1 MLGCQCNLSLRIE
14 ISTFWQ
20 LTIGVTSF
28 AHPKVSQGL
37 YTSADKAGGVICF
50 AKQVGRQRLQR
61 APHMEP
67 AWLETHELTVR
78 LWASGRSRWSYVQS
92 ALQLQTFCCFRF
104 VRAILIVCD
113 PCDEGGRRILTE
125 DWGKLLNTCDM
136 MRGMVNM
143 KRHELKVTWGAWVK
157 WHDRGMRR
165 LILTWLVHCFWAR
178 SSTTATIPTNL
189 YWNSTNP
196 LFHQV
201 TNKEALSE
209 VLSEVGHCP
218 FKRGKGG
225 GWEWGTFKKAPRL
238 AKKCSTVP
246 FDGGEGQ
253 KVFGQCLNRQGTFQ
267 KGTPQYVPVLEHDCL
282 LLLSG

>member
-1 MLGCQCNLSLRIE
+1 M
-14 ISTFWQ
+14 
-20 LTIGVTSF
+20 
-28 AHPKVSQGL
+28 
-37 YTSADKAGGVICF
+37 
-50 AKQVGRQRLQR
+50 
-61 APHMEP
+61 M
-67 AWLETHELTVR
+67 
-78 LWASGRSRWSYVQS
+78 SG
-92 ALQLQTFCCFRF
+92 
-104 VRAILIVCD
+104 IL
-113 PCDEGGRRILTE
+113 
-125 DWGKLLNTCDM
+125 
-136 MRGMVNM
+136 VNM
-143 KRHELKVTWGAWVK
+143 KTHELKVTWGAWVK

-267 KGTPQYVPVLEHDCL
+267 KGTPQYVPVLEHDCFVVVVRIVITITIHIL
-282 LLLSG
+282 NADIIRKRWC